1 MIQAKHQIAALFFI
15 VAVAMVATALVISE
29 SSPAV
34 DLYIHDTYYVI
45 SHTAVF
51 FVLSLYFVACG
62 IIYLVY
68 GKVLRKAM
76 SPRLG
81 HVHFWLSVLAVAI
94 LLHSFY
100 EVRPSFLGNDVPRAQ
115 AAMHSFAE
123 FGFVAFFGF
132 FVAQV
137 VFVVNIFWSFF
148 RRA

>member
-15 VAVAMVATALVISE
+15 VAVAMVATALLISQ

-45 SHTAVF
+45 SHTAAF

-68 GKVLRKAM
+68 GKLLRKTM
-76 SPRLG
+76 SLRLG
-81 HVHFWLSVLAVAI
+81 HFHFWLSVVAVAI
-94 LLHSFY
+94 LLYSFY
-100 EVRPSFLGNDVPRAQ
+100 EVRPSLLGNDVPRAQ

-123 FGFVAFFGF
+123 FGFAAFFGF
-132 FVAQV
+132 FLAQI
-137 VFVVNIFWSFF
+137 VFIVNIFWSFF